1 MTQDSPEQIEVDI
14 DLTPEQ
20 VDEQTISKVD
30 SALHLIV
37 KTVET
42 FDQRYIFKTLRDLVS
57 IRKNLNVNVLSHTIN
72 FYLNDATRDYL
83 LQAINGKP
91 SVESQERGE
100 VLPEIN
106 LTIHWLVQLYL
117 LDNSNLTQL
126 DQLNLKFIIPLIK
139 QYNRRSLDLINAK
152 IWFYIS
158 RTKELLNDLIFIRSE
173 LLLALRTATIKH
185 DNETSGCLITLILRN
200 YILSHDYSQASNFI
214 EKIEFPK
221 NVSTSIE
228 SRYFYYLA
236 KINSI
241 QLNYSDAYEFVI
253 TAIRKAPQTQN
264 AQGFLQSS
272 FKLSVLIELLTGDIP
287 ELSYFRKSG
296 IPAQVLKPYQEI
308 TQAVKLGDLK
318 IFNEALAKYREV
330 YINDDNLTLVER
342 LKSNVIKTGIRII
355 SLSYTKIHLKDIC
368 IKLHL
373 DNESSAEYIV
383 SKAIRDGVIDAKINH
398 QLGYVESNELNNVYS
413 TNLPQDQ
420 FNQRINFVN
429 SLHNDSVK
437 AMRYPPSQNRREKN
451 KTSNVNEDEMDE
463 AELMNALE
471 DMDSDFF

>member
-1 MTQDSPEQIEVDI
+1 MTKETSEQIEVDVV
-14 DLTPEQ
+14 LTPEQ
-20 VDEQTISKVD
+20 INEQTINKAD

-57 IRKNLNVNVLSHTIN
+57 IRKKLNVHVLSHLIN
-72 FYLNDATRDYL
+72 FYLNDTTKQYL
-83 LQAINGKP
+83 LQAINASP
-91 SVESQERGE
+91 STEQQERGE

-117 LDNSNLTQL
+117 LDQAQLQQL
-126 DQLNLKFIIPLIK
+126 DMLNTQFIIPAMK

-158 RTKELLNDLIFIRSE
+158 RTKELLNDLVSIRAE
-173 LLLALRTATIKH
+173 LLLALRTSTIKH
-185 DNETSGCLITLILRN
+185 DNETSGSLITLILRN

-236 KINSI
+236 KINSV

-264 AQGFLQSS
+264 AQGFLQSA
-272 FKLSVLIELLTGDIP
+272 FKLSVLIELLTGDVP
-287 ELSYFRKSG
+287 ELSYFNKSG
-296 IPAQVLKPYQEI
+296 VPQQVLKPYQDI

-318 IFNEALAKYREV
+318 LFNDSLAKYREV
-330 YINDDNLTLVER
+330 YIADDNLSLVER

-398 QLGYVESNELNNVYS
+398 QLGYIESNELNNLYS
-413 TNLPQDQ
+413 TKLPQEQ

-429 SLHNDSVK
+429 SLHNDSVM
-437 AMRYPPSQNRREKN
+437 AMRYPPSQNRRDVNTKAG
-451 KTSNVNEDEMDE
+451 NEDELDE
-463 AELMNALE
+463 EELMNALE
-471 DMDSDFF
+471 DLDSDFF